1 MSGISGR
8 GLREINADVKNQR
21 RSIEM
26 SRKKTRMEI
35 NKMTRI
41 KRKERKIQINIYLSK
56 FNAPRDVI
64 HDFT

>member
-1 MSGISGR
+1 M
-8 GLREINADVKNQR
+8 QT
-21 RSIEM
+21 
-26 SRKKTRMEI
+26 SRTKVDPLKWVEKKTRMEI